1 MRVIVLGGGLFGLS
15 IAIHLRKMGKNVIVI
30 EKEKDILT
38 KASKINQNRIHFG
51 YHYPRSKETA
61 SQSLNGII
69 SFYHYFKNAI
79 SSTFENYYLVSKY
92 DSNVSALEFV
102 EFCDALGISH
112 DISYPD
118 QKYFN
123 SEVIETSFLVRE
135 PIFDYLQIKRVL
147 KKLIQDN
154 KLKVLTNTLVT
165 KIDYNG
171 EYFKILDNHGKLHE
185 SEYVINA
192 TYSGVNEIL
201 EMVDHKINLKFQD
214 VILPI
219 YTSKHR
225 IGLTLMD
232 GPFCSVL
239 PKGNSSSQS
248 ILSNV
253 KHSVIA
259 EADTKLGLKSLRHSS
274 KIINEHV
281 SGIYEESS
289 HYFPFLKH
297 EVQHNY
303 NWRTVKAL
311 PLNLDDAR
319 VSEIYYHP
327 HLANFYTILSGKVTT
342 CWKIAF
348 EINALIN
355 KEKGYTI

>member
-1 MRVIVLGGGLFGLS
+1 MKVIVLGGGLFGLS
-15 IAIHLRKMGKNVIVI
+15 VALHLRKMGKEVIII

-51 YHYPRSKETA
+51 YHYPRSQETA
-61 SQSLNGII
+61 SQSLNGIV
-69 SFYHYFKNAI
+69 SFYHYFKDAI
-79 SSTFENYYLVSKY
+79 SSNFENYYLVAEN
-92 DSNVSALEFV
+92 DSNVSAQQFI

-112 DISYPD
+112 NEAYPD
-118 QKYFN
+118 EKYIN
-123 SEVIETSFLVRE
+123 KDAMEASFLVRE
-135 PIFDYLQIKRVL
+135 PIFDYLQIKRIL
-147 KKLIQDN
+147 KKLIAEN
-154 KLKVLTNTLVT
+154 NLEVLTNTAIQ

-171 EYFKILDNHGKLHE
+171 KQFKVSDSNSKIHTGD
-185 SEYVINA
+185 YVINA

-201 EMVDHKINLKFQD
+201 NMVDHKINLKFQD

-232 GPFCSVL
+232 GPYCSIL
-239 PKGNSSSQS
+239 PKGKSSSQS

-259 EADTKLGLKSLRHSS
+259 ESSTRLGLKTINYS
-274 KIINEHV
+274 KTIIDEHV
-281 SGIYEESS
+281 ASIYKESAY
-289 HYFPFLKH
+289 YFPFLKD
-297 EVQHNY
+297 EVNHNY

-311 PLNLDDAR
+311 PINSNDAR
-319 VSEIYYHP
+319 VSEIFHHP
-327 HLANFYTILSGKVTT
+327 NLPNFLTILSGKVTT

-348 EINALIN
+348 EINAIIN
-355 KEKGYTI
+355 NEKGFII